1 MIRGLYAIT
10 PDLSDTAELLRRVEL
25 ALAGGA
31 AILQYRNKLADS
43 ILAFEQANALRAL
56 TRRYDTC
63 FIINDDLEL
72 ALKTDA
78 DGVHLGGDD
87 GDLAQARARLPQ
99 GKLLGASCYND
110 LQLARAALAN
120 GADYVAFGAVFASG
134 TKPLARRASPELIRS
149 ARAEFSAPIVAIG
162 GITLT
167 NAHEV
172 VSAGADC
179 IAVITALFE
188 SEDVE
193 NIARNFSIIF
203 K

>member
-1 MIRGLYAIT
+1 MMRGLYAIT
-10 PDLSDTAELLRRVEL
+10 PDLADTAKLLRRVEP
-25 ALAGGA
+25 ALAGGT

-43 ILAFEQANALRAL
+43 LLAFEQAEALRAL
-56 TRRYDTC
+56 TRRYGAC
-63 FIINDDLEL
+63 FIINDNLEL
-72 ALKTDA
+72 ALQTDA
-78 DGVHLGGDD
+78 DGVHLGSDD
-87 GDLAQARARLPQ
+87 GDLAQARAWLPR
-99 GKLLGASCYND
+99 GRLLGASCYDD
-110 LQLARAALAN
+110 LTLARAALAN

-162 GITLT
+162 GITQT

-179 IAVITALFE
+179 IAVIAALFE
-188 SEDVE
+188 SEDIE
-193 NIARNFSIIF
+193 NTARNFSSIF